1 MKQLFFLASLISL
14 ACISC
19 KSKKEAAIVTET
31 APVAATSAAPET
43 PIVYR
48 LLVSFISKGAGPD
61 SEKRTAFLA
70 YVDAH
75 PSKPAYKTVN
85 WGREGEI
92 DYCFNL
98 SELSSKKDMIAFI
111 ESVRKIAAGSDRI
124 IVNENAECQ
133 HKAR

>member
-1 MKQLFFLASLISL
+1 MHI
-14 ACISC
+14 
-19 KSKKEAAIVTET
+19 
-31 APVAATSAAPET
+31 
-43 PIVYR
+43 
-48 LLVSFISKGAGPD
+48 LVNLH
-61 SEKRTAFLA
+61 T
-70 YVDAH
+70 
-75 PSKPAYKTVN
+75 KTVN